1 MASTDIVSRLRS
13 IVRREKPKPDAAHSW
28 AAVAVIINTC
38 LNAILI
44 GKRTIN
50 PEDPWSGDA
59 AFPGGRF
66 KQGVDSDLVETA
78 IREAREEVGLDLNS
92 DAELLGVLEPFS
104 PSNAPSISV
113 VPAIFALRN
122 CNPALSI
129 NKVELSKVLWL
140 NINDIPKYI
149 KVDVDIKGMKRPA
162 IVMEDMVIWGLTY
175 RILRRILKETI
186 GMVLPR
192 DPRDLD

>member
-1 MASTDIVSRLRS
+1 
-13 IVRREKPKPDAAHSW
+13 
-28 AAVAVIINTC
+28 
-38 LNAILI
+38 
-44 GKRTIN
+44 
-50 PEDPWSGDA
+50 
-59 AFPGGRF
+59 
-66 KQGVDSDLVETA
+66 
-78 IREAREEVGLDLNS
+78 
-92 DAELLGVLEPFS
+92 
-104 PSNAPSISV
+104 

-122 CNPALSI
+122 CNPTLSI